1 MKQQTPLYIAMTIL
15 ILYSL
20 AFPQEKI
27 YQNLSINDCIK
38 IAKENSKQKQIA
50 ESKINV
56 SKSQLKQ
63 AESGRW
69 PSLELTSKAF
79 MQDEPQNFIFPSSN
93 FVIPPID
100 FGMGPIQFPP
110 ITVPSQD
117 VKLLDNKSIISD
129 LTLTYPIFT
138 GGKVSS
144 IIKQVENSVLI
155 SQNNVA
161 LAETEITLNVKKAYF
176 AVILTDQLLQIGTD
190 AFERFEAT
198 YNLTESLYQT
208 GSGTV
213 NKIDFLKNKMSLE
226 SFRGIVSELK
236 SKNEVA
242 KSALKY
248 YLGVDLESN
257 ISLKDKTLEFEYVIP
272 NATETLDNL
281 LTTNLHL
288 QNLNIASNIYEAK
301 IDEAQSDY
309 YPSFALFGNYHRL
322 DNSYEYGFATNEN
335 KNVFTLG
342 LGLQLSLFNGFRTAG
357 KVEENEAELRGIQ
370 LQKVFVEESLKMK
383 LKQLVT
389 ELNKSEDKIVS
400 SKEAMIAASENRDLN
415 LRAYQNEIGE
425 VADFIEA
432 QIMEAFMMAQYQL
445 SLYERADL
453 KSQLESLLN
462 KTN

>member
-1 MKQQTPLYIAMTIL
+1 MKLLLAVLLTVFFAVPTIL
-15 ILYSL
+15 
-20 AFPQEKI
+20 PQEKS
-27 YQNLSINDCIK
+27 YLNLSLNDCVTL
-38 IAKENSKQKQIA
+38 ALENSKQKQIA
-50 ESKINV
+50 STKIEV
-56 SKSQLKQ
+56 SKSHLKQ

-79 MQDEPQNFIFPSSN
+79 IQDEPQNFIFPSSN

-110 ITVPSQD
+110 ISVPLQD

-138 GGKVSS
+138 GSKVSS
-144 IIKQVENSVLI
+144 IITQVENNVLI
-155 SQNNVA
+155 SQNNVV
-161 LAETEITLNVKKAYF
+161 LAESEIKLNVKKAYY
-176 AVILTDQLLQIGTD
+176 AVILTQQLLKIGTD

-198 YNLTESLYQT
+198 YNLTESLYKT

-213 NKIDFLKNKMSLE
+213 TKIDFLKNKMSLE

-248 YLGVDLESN
+248 YLGIDLASD
-257 ISLKDKTLEFEYVIP
+257 ISIKEKTLEFDYDVP
-272 NATETLDNL
+272 NANETLGSL
-281 LTTNLHL
+281 LSTNIHL
-288 QNLNIASNIYEAK
+288 QNLDIASKIYEAK

-335 KNVFTLG
+335 KNVFSFG
-342 LGLQLSLFNGFRTAG
+342 LGLQLSLFSGFRTAG
-357 KVEENEAELRGIQ
+357 KVEENEAELKAIK
-370 LQKVFVEESLKMK
+370 LQKAFVEEGLKMK
-383 LKQLVT
+383 LDQLIT
-389 ELNKSEDKIVS
+389 ELNKSEEKIRS
-400 SKEAMIAASENRDLN
+400 SKEAMLAASENRDLN

-432 QIMEAFMMAQYQL
+432 QIMESIMMAQYQL

-453 KSQLESLLN
+453 KANIEYLLN
-462 KTN
+462 KAE